1 MDECIRRDE
10 ALKARPELLIED
22 RDDPTIAL
30 AARWWNKAVK
40 EYEANISKIPAA
52 DVIEQGWHERICDRC
67 GKTFLTQF
75 NTLCSDCE
83 EEVIMQVLIE
93 KGKVGPVIEA
103 EWIEHE
109 DDSIGQYWE
118 CSHCHVSFC
127 LIEGDMYYKR
137 CPECGA
143 VMKAVRRVTG

>member
-1 MDECIRRDE
+1 MDEYIMRGTAIE
-10 ALKARPELLIED
+10 AIKTDIMGGLNYRGILERL
-22 RDDPTIAL
+22 
-30 AARWWNKAVK
+30 
-40 EYEANISKIPAA
+40 PAA
-52 DVIEQGWHERICDRC
+52 
-67 GKTFLTQF
+67 
-75 NTLCSDCE
+75 
-83 EEVIMQVLIE
+83 
-93 KGKVGPVIEA
+93 KVAPVIEA

>member
-40 EYEANISKIPAA
+40 EYEANISKIPA
-52 DVIEQGWHERICDRC
+52 
-67 GKTFLTQF
+67 
-75 NTLCSDCE
+75 
-83 EEVIMQVLIE
+83 MQVLIE